1 MNTKQLKQKILS
13 LAISGKLVPQDPSD
27 EPASELLKRIKP
39 ERESTV
45 EKGRKKKATTD
56 TSHYQQQP
64 PFELPKGWM
73 WCKLGEVCLFLSRG
87 RSPIYSEEKLYPV
100 FAQKCNLK
108 EGGISLENARFLD
121 PNTLNKWKE
130 EYKLRTGDILV
141 NSTGTGTVGRT
152 RLFDEKYLGNYPFV
166 LPDSHI
172 SVVRI
177 HKNIMSSYVYNYI
190 SSTLVQRYI
199 EDNLAGSTNQKELYI
214 GVLENLIISLPPFK
228 EQQRIVQEVDRLFT
242 LIDQLEEDKIAL
254 QQLIT
259 QLKSKILSLAIRG
272 QLVPQDAND
281 EPAEVLLK
289 RINPEYKSR
298 GNLHYQPFEIPK
310 SWVWVEHQIIL
321 GISGGAQPSKSYFSE
336 EKSPNYVRLYQIRDY
351 GDKPMPVYIPKELAN
366 KLTQKGDILLARYGG
381 SLGKVF
387 IAEEGAYNVAMAK
400 IVFKFEG
407 LIDKDFAYYYYL
419 SEIYQDKLKS
429 ISRTAQAGFNSTDLS
444 DMLFV
449 LPPYNEQKRIAKRI
463 TELFNIID
471 EIQNALNS

>member
-27 EPASELLKRIKP
+27 EPASELLKRIKA

-56 TSHYQQQP
+56 TSYYQQQP
-64 PFELPKGWM
+64 PFELPKGWV

-214 GVLENLIISLPPFK
+214 GVLENLIISLPPLK
-228 EQQRIVQEVDRLFT
+228 EQQRITQEVNRLFT
-242 LIDQLEEDKIAL
+242 LIDQLEEDKAAL
-254 QQLIT
+254 QQLVS

-281 EPAEVLLK
+281 EPAETLLK

-298 GNLHYQPFEIPK
+298 GNLHYKNLPKGWEVIPIKMVCKLNDGEKKKNVELPYLDVKYFRGKVANTTKKDGKFIPK
-310 SWVWVEHQIIL
+310 NTTLIL
-321 GISGGAQPSKSYFSE
+321 VDGENSGEIFYASREGYQGSTMKILKIEPIVDRMYILHFIKSY
-336 EKSPNYVRLYQIRDY
+336 Q
-351 GDKPMPVYIPKELAN
+351 KELKEN
-366 KLTQKGDILLARYGG
+366 KVG
-381 SLGKVF
+381 SAIPHLNK
-387 IAEEGAYNVAMAK
+387 
-400 IVFKFEG
+400 
-407 LIDKDFAYYYYL
+407 
-419 SEIYQDKLKS
+419 KLFGEL
-429 ISRTAQAGFNSTDLS
+429 QLP
-444 DMLFV
+444 
-449 LPPYNEQKRIAKRI
+449 LPPLAEQQRIVEQVEK
-463 TELFNIID
+463 LFKQLD
-471 EIQNALNS
+471 EIQNALAI

>member
-27 EPASELLKRIKP
+27 EPASELLKRIKA

-56 TSHYQQQP
+56 TSYYQQCP
-64 PFELPKGWM
+64 PFQLPQGWV

-214 GVLENLIISLPPFK
+214 GVLENLIISLPPLNYPRSESFIYSY
-228 EQQRIVQEVDRLFT
+228 R
-242 LIDQLEEDKIAL
+242 
-254 QQLIT
+254 
-259 QLKSKILSLAIRG
+259 
-272 QLVPQDAND
+272 
-281 EPAEVLLK
+281 PA
-289 RINPEYKSR
+289 
-298 GNLHYQPFEIPK
+298 
-310 SWVWVEHQIIL
+310 
-321 GISGGAQPSKSYFSE
+321 
-336 EKSPNYVRLYQIRDY
+336 
-351 GDKPMPVYIPKELAN
+351 
-366 KLTQKGDILLARYGG
+366 
-381 SLGKVF
+381 
-387 IAEEGAYNVAMAK
+387 
-400 IVFKFEG
+400 
-407 LIDKDFAYYYYL
+407 
-419 SEIYQDKLKS
+419 
-429 ISRTAQAGFNSTDLS
+429 
-444 DMLFV
+444 
-449 LPPYNEQKRIAKRI
+449 
-463 TELFNIID
+463 
-471 EIQNALNS
+471 

>member
-1 MNTKQLKQKILS
+1 
-13 LAISGKLVPQDPSD
+13 
-27 EPASELLKRIKP
+27 
-39 ERESTV
+39 
-45 EKGRKKKATTD
+45 
-56 TSHYQQQP
+56 
-64 PFELPKGWM
+64 M
-73 WCKLGEVCLFLSRG
+73 WFKLGEIGKWRAGITPSRG
-87 RSPIYSEEKLYPV
+87 RKDYYGGNIPWLKTGDLTDDYIYEVSEYITEKALEETSIKLNPKGSILIAMYGATIGKV
-100 FAQKCNLK
+100 GILTFESATNQACCACTEYENIVAQKYLFYFLLSHKKNFVMIGGGGAQPNISKEKIVETFIPLPPLK
-108 EGGISLENARFLD
+108 EQE
-121 PNTLNKWKE
+121 
-130 EYKLRTGDILV
+130 
-141 NSTGTGTVGRT
+141 
-152 RLFDEKYLGNYPFV
+152 
-166 LPDSHI
+166 
-172 SVVRI
+172 
-177 HKNIMSSYVYNYI
+177 
-190 SSTLVQRYI
+190 
-199 EDNLAGSTNQKELYI
+199 
-214 GVLENLIISLPPFK
+214 
-228 EQQRIVQEVDRLFT
+228 RIVQEVDRLFA
-242 LIDQLEEDKIAL
+242 LIDQLEEDKTAL
-254 QQLIT
+254 QQLVT

-281 EPAEVLLK
+281 TPAEELLK
-289 RINPEYKSR
+289 QINPAYKSS

-407 LIDKDFAYYYYL
+407 LIDKDFAYCYYL